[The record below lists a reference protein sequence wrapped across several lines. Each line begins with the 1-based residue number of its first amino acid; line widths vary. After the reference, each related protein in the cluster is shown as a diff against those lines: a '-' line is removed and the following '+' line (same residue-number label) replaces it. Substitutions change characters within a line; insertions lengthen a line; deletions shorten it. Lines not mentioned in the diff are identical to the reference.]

1 MLPQWTPCVPHV
13 AGAWKA
19 LASFPRLSVV
29 TALLWSPLLLWG
41 WVASMGGVSFWALS
55 VLSQGQ
61 VWEELVPLSPQVS
74 HIPVP
79 GCSMLF
85 RGAAERLRTRLGAV
99 PSPAPAPAPPP
110 LCSARPPSPPSR
122 QGARWASPA
131 SGASRHLPLSFRGC
145 RRHGGSASRHPPPS
159 SGAPAAPRRGTVGAD
174 RRGPGR
180 EAVGSGGGRDG
191 WGKRGLGWGTLGL
204 GSAEPDPRPSR
215 PPRVGTRSDEDGEES
230 GAGDH
235 REVLHAPRE

>member
-1 MLPQWTPCVPHV
+1 MAGEVLLLWGCEGRGTLGLLCGAGEGRAGLMLPQWTPCVPHV

-19 LASFPRLSVV
+19 LAFFPRLTVV

-61 VWEELVPLSPQVS
+61 MWEELVPLSPQVS

-99 PSPAPAPAPPP
+99 PSPAPAPAPSP
-110 LCSARPPSPPSR
+110 LCSGPPAEPSEPPG
-122 QGARWASPA
+122 GAVGVA
-131 SGASRHLPLSFRGC
+131 SFR
-145 RRHGGSASRHPPPS
+145 RLPPS
-159 SGAPAAPRRGTVGAD
+159 SALFPRLPPTWWVRVAPSAAILGRARGPAAGNGGGGPEGTGARGSGE
-174 RRGPGR
+174 RRGPGWLGK
-180 EAVGSGGGRDG
+180 EGFGVGDSGP
-191 WGKRGLGWGTLGL
+191 GLG
-204 GSAEPDPRPSR
+204 
-215 PPRVGTRSDEDGEES
+215 
-230 GAGDH
+230 GA
-235 REVLHAPRE
+235 